1 MYENHEQMHLKEIFK
16 TFYNE
21 KLFREQLSYFKD
33 IDDSEKL
40 EYMGPEVKDEAIK
53 EFLID
58 NAITPF

>member
-1 MYENHEQMHLKEIFK
+1 MHLKEIFK